1 MRIYYKRSVVTGA
14 FAAFAGLGSVA
25 LAQTHH
31 QHPQESSDVPAV
43 LSATL
48 AEVRGDFPIGRVY
61 LDRVVVDT
69 SRRLA
74 PPLVNRREHKF
85 PQDWA
90 APNGVMTVN
99 TDAAALVCNPGY
111 IDCRLPSG
119 VVAVV
124 AMSDPAIHGD
134 SARVIVR
141 HSQVTGALT
150 TRVTTTVETVTLKKA
165 NGEWKVTR
173 RKVRATA

>member
-1 MRIYYKRSVVTGA
+1 MRIYYKRPTVVA
-14 FAAFAGLGSVA
+14 SLVAA
-25 LAQTHH
+25 LAGIVSAPLAQG
-31 QHPQESSDVPAV
+31 PDSLDIPAV
-43 LSATL
+43 LSAAL

-69 SRRLA
+69 TRRMA
-74 PPLVNRREHKF
+74 PPLIKRREHKF

-90 APNGVMTVN
+90 APNGVMTVD
-99 TDAAALVCNPGY
+99 TDAATVCTPGY

-124 AMSDPAIHGD
+124 AMSDPVIHGD

-141 HSQVTGALT
+141 HSQVTGTVGA
-150 TRVTTTVETVTLKKA
+150 RVTTTVETVTLRKA
-165 NGEWKVTR
+165 DGEWKVTR
-173 RKVRATA
+173 RKVTATA

>member
-1 MRIYYKRSVVTGA
+1 MRIYYKRSIVVGLLLA
-14 FAAFAGLGSVA
+14 LSAMGSASFAQAHE
-25 LAQTHH
+25 THT
-31 QHPQESSDVPAV
+31 QEPSDFPAI

-69 SRRLA
+69 TRRMA
-74 PPLVNRREHKF
+74 PPLINRREHKF

-90 APNGVMTVN
+90 APNGVQTVQ
-99 TDAAALVCNPGY
+99 TDMATPVCNAGY
-111 IDCRLPSG
+111 IECRLPNG
-119 VVAVV
+119 VVAVI
-124 AMSDPAIHGD
+124 AMSDPVINGD

-141 HSQVTGALT
+141 HSEMTGVVAA
-150 TRVTTTVETVTLKKA
+150 RVTTTVETVTLRKA

-173 RKVRATA
+173 RKVKATA